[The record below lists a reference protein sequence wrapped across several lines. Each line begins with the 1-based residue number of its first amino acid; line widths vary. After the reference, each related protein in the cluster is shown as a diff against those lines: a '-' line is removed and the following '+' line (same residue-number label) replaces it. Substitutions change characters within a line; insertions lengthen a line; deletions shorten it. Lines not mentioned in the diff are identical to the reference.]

1 MTHFVWG
8 SRNILFLGGS
18 ALATIRVF
26 KISLMWLHT
35 MTSISL
41 GNPSMVQLTV
51 ADGNADPSELIA
63 ALRAEVA
70 DLRARLDAQE
80 RILQL
85 RDAALAEAPQAT
97 PPAADLPP
105 LPDHFD
111 IAADQLLPAQ
121 DGFYQLEWG
130 PEGAFRW
137 TGPVQD
143 VGFDAWL
150 DRSAPLVATLRLF
163 HFGTPANAGEL
174 VLEVDGTAY
183 PLAREGKDKVLRS
196 EPIATRPGDGPTRLT
211 LRVPHLHSPA
221 ARGAADKRVLGVAF
235 QRLRVEPA

>member
-1 MTHFVWG
+1 MTAQPMDSLPDPAEPAG
-8 SRNILFLGGS
+8 S
-18 ALATIRVF
+18 
-26 KISLMWLHT
+26 SL
-35 MTSISL
+35 
-41 GNPSMVQLTV
+41 P
-51 ADGNADPSELIA
+51 ADLA

-70 DLRARLDAQE
+70 ELRARLDSYE
-80 RILQL
+80 RLLQL
-85 RDAALAEAPQAT
+85 RDAAQAAEPDTT
-97 PPAADLPP
+97 PPAAVLT

-111 IAADQLLPAQ
+111 IAADQLLPVQ
-121 DGFYQLEWG
+121 DGFYKLEWG

-137 TGPVQD
+137 TGPTQD

-174 VLEVDGTAY
+174 AIEVDGIAY
-183 PLAREGKDKVLRS
+183 PLVREGKDKVLRS
-196 EPIATRPGDGPTRLT
+196 EPIATRPGSGPTRIT

-221 ARGAADKRVLGVAF
+221 TRGAADRRVLGVAF